1 VEERM
6 KESDKMKALSL
17 LLAIGNSGR
26 HYKELI
32 CEHSGVKVVV
42 DCLVQSKNEAF
53 QEESRILLLNLGRGN
68 PRFQVHVAEMVLSLL
83 GTNNTGAQRTGA
95 QCTRTFMQ
103 TLPPGFDYVASAIP
117 MLKSADLQVQYEAME
132 LLKNLLKYTYL
143 HEASTV
149 CKSRHRLP
157 VPSLFSLSVCLS
169 GLWRSL
175 LSRLASCVVRTA
187 PG

>member
-1 VEERM
+1 
-6 KESDKMKALSL
+6 MKALSL

-42 DCLVQSKNEAF
+42 DCLVQSKNETL
-53 QEESRILLLNLGRGN
+53 QEEARILLLNLGRGN

-103 TLPPGFDYVASAIP
+103 TLPPGFDYVSSAIP

-143 HEASTV
+143 HEVCLHRTPAPPCGPPAST
-149 CKSRHRLP
+149 RLR
-157 VPSLFSLSVCLS
+157 SMSKILSAKAHPHPTPMAGS
-169 GLWRSL
+169 GPEPDWCSG
-175 LSRLASCVVRTA
+175 A
-187 PG
+187 